1 MEIIPPTIE
10 HTLFALAG
18 IILVAIG
25 YLSLC
30 IIISD
35 RERIEQLVSERIRN
49 VLRDLTLLNFAIL
62 LPSVSGLLHI
72 YFYTQQT
79 EFLLKVSIGILWI
92 VILYINLSMIIVLWK
107 ADFRPKFKK
116 ELVDYAFYFAVLWVL
131 FEELNI
137 NLVNYIIPGAIFTAI
152 LFYVIISMSRIRENG
167 GYPCFSHKP
176 LQYYFLLPDFYD
188 INGFSIDI
196 S

>member
-1 MEIIPPTIE
+1 
-10 HTLFALAG
+10 
-18 IILVAIG
+18 
-25 YLSLC
+25 
-30 IIISD
+30 
-35 RERIEQLVSERIRN
+35 
-49 VLRDLTLLNFAIL
+49 
-62 LPSVSGLLHI
+62 
-72 YFYTQQT
+72 
-79 EFLLKVSIGILWI
+79 
-92 VILYINLSMIIVLWK
+92 MIIVLWK